1 VFRRSFS
8 VLILGECVAR
18 DNVAG
23 LVPGAKILEWGDR
36 VATWYLRERDLRGFV
51 PGKGW
56 AHTVAHGADAIG
68 ALAESPHFATNE
80 LTVLLDV
87 LADRLSLPSDTVLTH
102 GEPDRMAAATMSIL
116 RRNVVPLRVLEPWVA
131 RIASTARRRSGED
144 RDPFLA
150 TGNAQA
156 FLRALYLQLALA
168 PRPPEVRSDLLLV
181 LVDALRQS
189 NPHYLRARA

>member
-1 VFRRSFS
+1 
-8 VLILGECVAR
+8 
-18 DNVAG
+18 
-23 LVPGAKILEWGDR
+23 
-36 VATWYLRERDLRGFV
+36 
-51 PGKGW
+51 
-56 AHTVAHGADAIG
+56 
-68 ALAESPHFATNE
+68 
-80 LTVLLDV
+80 
-87 LADRLSLPSDTVLTH
+87 VLTH